1 MVAVGYSLLCEQSG
15 PKDLVDYAIRAEEVG
30 FDQIT
35 ISDHYYPWLDVQGH
49 SPYAWSVLGAVAH
62 ATSRAELMTY
72 ITCPTRRYHPTVVA
86 QKAATMELLADGRFV
101 LGLGAGE
108 NLNEHVVGPWP
119 HVRERHAMLAE
130 ALEIIRPLL
139 DGEKLTYSGEYFE
152 VPEAY
157 VWDRSETRV
166 PIAVALSGP
175 ESAGLA
181 GEYADGAIATQP
193 EARLLRLF
201 DDAGGSGKPRY
212 GQQPICWGRDEA
224 ACRKVAHEQ
233 FPWFGM
239 GWKVNSNLPNPAAF
253 ADVSQFVREED
264 VASGIPCGPDTDRHV
279 EAIGKFA
286 EAGFTHVSVL
296 QIGDESQREFF
307 DWAESELIPALRRL

>member
-15 PKDLVDYAIRAEEVG
+15 PKDLVDYAVRAEEVG
-30 FDQIT
+30 FAQIT
-35 ISDHYYPWLDVQGH
+35 ISDHYYPWLDAQGH

-72 ITCPTRRYHPTVVA
+72 ITCPTRRYHPAVVA
-86 QKAATMELLADGRFV
+86 QKAATMQLLADGRFV
-101 LGLGAGE
+101 LGVGAGE

-139 DGEKLTYSGEYFE
+139 DGEQLTYSGEYFE

-181 GEYADGAIATQP
+181 GEYGDGAIATQP
-193 EARLLRLF
+193 ESRLLRLF

-224 ACRKVAHEQ
+224 AARKVAHEQ

-264 VASGIPCGPDTDRHV
+264 VAAGIPCGPDTARHV
-279 EAIGKFA
+279 EAVKSFA
-286 EAGFTHVSVL
+286 DAGFTHVSVL
-296 QIGDESQREFF
+296 QIGDESQRDFF
-307 DWAESELIPALRRL
+307 DWASSELLPELNRL

>member
-15 PKDLVDYAIRAEEVG
+15 PKDLVDYAVRAEEAG
-30 FDQIT
+30 FEQIT

-72 ITCPTRRYHPTVVA
+72 ITCPTRRYHPAVVA
-86 QKAATMELLADGRFV
+86 QQAATTQLLADGRFV

-139 DGEKLTYSGEYFE
+139 DGETLTYSGEYFE

-166 PIAVALSGP
+166 PMAVALSGA
-175 ESAGLA
+175 ESAGIA
-181 GEYADGAIATQP
+181 GEYGDGAIATQP

-212 GQQPICWGRDEA
+212 GQQPICWGPDEA
-224 ACRKVAHEQ
+224 AARKTAYEQ

-253 ADVSQFVREED
+253 ADLSRFVHEED
-264 VASGIPCGPDTDRHV
+264 VAAGIPCGPDTDRHV
-279 EAIGKFA
+279 EAIAKFA

-307 DWAESELIPALRRL
+307 DWAARELLPALHSL

>member
-15 PKDLVDYAIRAEEVG
+15 PKELVDYAIRAEEVG

-35 ISDHYYPWLDVQGH
+35 ISDHYYPWLDAQGH
-49 SPYAWSVLGAVAH
+49 APYAWSVLGAVAH
-62 ATSRAELMTY
+62 ATSRVELMTY

-86 QKAATMELLADGRFV
+86 QKAATMQLLADGRFV
-101 LGLGAGE
+101 LGVGAGE

-157 VWDRSETRV
+157 VWDRSDRRV

-181 GEYADGAIATQP
+181 GEYGDGAIATEP
-193 EARLLRLF
+193 VAKLLRMF
-201 DDAGGSGKPRY
+201 DEAGGAGKPRY
-212 GQQPICWGRDEA
+212 GQVPICWGTDEA
-224 ACRKVAHEQ
+224 ACRKIAHEQ
-233 FPWFGM
+233 FPWFGL
-239 GWKVNSNLPNPAAF
+239 GWKVNSNLPNPDAF
-253 ADVSQFVREED
+253 AQASRFVREED
-264 VASGIPCGPDTDRHV
+264 VAQGIVCGPDLDAHV
-279 EAIGKFA
+279 EAVKKYVD
-286 EAGFTHVSVL
+286 AGFTSVSVL
-296 QIGDESQREFF
+296 QIGDESQRDFL
-307 DWAESELIPALRRL
+307 DWAESDLIPALRRL